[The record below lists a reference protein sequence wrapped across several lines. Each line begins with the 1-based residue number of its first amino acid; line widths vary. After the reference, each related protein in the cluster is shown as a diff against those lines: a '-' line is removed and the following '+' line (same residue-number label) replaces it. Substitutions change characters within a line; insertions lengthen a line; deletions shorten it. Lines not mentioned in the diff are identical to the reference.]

1 MDHSKLFR
9 TYMVQKNQHIV
20 NHTYAQYIQKDT
32 PACPTTCLLPQTLSV
47 PQPDHSFSTKDT
59 EKPLNKSTPNIDYA
73 IETDFTFTHYIK
85 MTGCI

>member
-1 MDHSKLFR
+1 MDHSKLFK

-32 PACPTTCLLPQTLSV
+32 PACHTTCLLPQTLSV

-59 EKPLNKSTPNIDYA
+59 EKPLNKSTPTNID
-73 IETDFTFTHYIK
+73 
-85 MTGCI
+85 